1 MQRRIRGG
9 RGRYSARS
17 DTDGKALHY
26 LARMAVKHSVDSS
39 EILDC
44 IMGAWDN
51 GEAKCDHLKI
61 ACRGKTRD
69 SGIFLFT
76 TGQQVLAQFTIPAT
90 ILQGKERIEHYT
102 EIISSEF
109 SSPEAS
115 RAEHSKIKDLR
126 PGMKR
131 VSLKARVVEVPKPKM
146 VYTRYGT
153 QAFVSN
159 ALISDETGTL
169 RMSLWNQQ
177 ISKVSEGDRINIENG
192 KVATFKGERQLRLG
206 RGGILSVIE

>member
-1 MQRRIRGG
+1 
-9 RGRYSARS
+9 
-17 DTDGKALHY
+17 
-26 LARMAVKHSVDSS
+26 
-39 EILDC
+39 
-44 IMGAWDN
+44 
-51 GEAKCDHLKI
+51 
-61 ACRGKTRD
+61 
-69 SGIFLFT
+69 
-76 TGQQVLAQFTIPAT
+76 
-90 ILQGKERIEHYT
+90 
-102 EIISSEF
+102 
-109 SSPEAS
+109 
-115 RAEHSKIKDLR
+115 
-126 PGMKR
+126 MKR
-131 VSLKARVVEVPKPKM
+131 VSLKAMVVEVPKPKM